1 MMGTKGILSTNN
13 SPSGVEDVFIKLD
26 KDLEWDGRPVSLFW
40 PATIHM
46 DLDSPIKK
54 NCHALLCPKGQP
66 KQATIADRT
75 RFVKIDTITRLSP
88 VIQHQD
94 TTATQT
100 EINSSFEK
108 GAYDPCSQIEHFCQ
122 LGLQKIPDATAQ
134 EKKEQR
140 TKTLDMMTQLYGYLN
155 RLQSAIDSEHPTE
168 TSLEKNH
175 LTIASKVSVKR
186 SSFDEEEEGCFADK
200 DIKTDEK
207 IGEYQGDIVF
217 RKPTSGEEF
226 IAFKMEKE
234 TEEVIFLEED
244 KYVAWTNVFLE
255 GTHYEIGI
263 SGTTRLN
270 KLNHSPKPNCALW
283 VLIDGKY
290 KDKESPEIPWEKL
303 DQLRI
308 DVQAITD
315 ISAGQELFFDYR
327 AESKKQPIN
336 FDINLVGKPTT
347 EQILE
352 ARSALKKSRYPS
364 ESKKSKMTQPD
375 VEKSFNQQF
384 KKLSDESKML
394 YNVNKA
400 NKGFCK
406 ILHKAV
412 EKGVPLKSMLAMSI
426 EEFETDDKDLWN
438 SCLVIWS
445 GLGTFRPAL
454 TDECENTLLALY
466 ISIGQLPEE
475 IANKVDFSIQ
485 LYWHL
490 SETHGT
496 WQSYVEENLLGRR
509 SGRSKV
515 KRTAMLESSGP
526 ATLPRKKSKRALE

>member
-1 MMGTKGILSTNN
+1 MGTKGILSTTS

-26 KDLEWDGRPVSLFW
+26 NDLEWDGRPVSLFW

-54 NCHALLCPKGQP
+54 DCHALLCPKGQP

-100 EINSSFEK
+100 EVNSSFEK
-108 GAYDPCSQIEHFCQ
+108 GPYDPCSQIKHFCQ
-122 LGLQKIPDATAQ
+122 LGLQKLSDATAQ
-134 EKKEQR
+134 EKKELR
-140 TKTLDMMTQLYGYLN
+140 GEALDMMTHLYRYLN
-155 RLQSAIDSEHPTE
+155 RVQSAIDSEHPTE

-186 SSFDEEEEGCFADK
+186 SSFDKDEEGCFAEK
-200 DIKTDEK
+200 DIKTDEN
-207 IGEYQGDIVF
+207 IGEYEGDRVF
-217 RKPTSGEEF
+217 RKHTSGEEF

-263 SGTTRLN
+263 SGTTRLK
-270 KLNHSPKPNCALW
+270 KLNHSPRPNCALW

-290 KDKESPEIPWEKL
+290 KDKESPKIPWEKL

-315 ISAGQELFFDYR
+315 IRAGQELFFDYS

-347 EQILE
+347 KQILE
-352 ARSALKKSRYPS
+352 ARSALKKSRHPS
-364 ESKKSKMTQPD
+364 ESKKRKMTQSD

-384 KKLSDESKML
+384 KKLSNESKML
-394 YNVNKA
+394 YNDNKA
-400 NKGFCK
+400 NQGFCK

-426 EEFETDDKDLWN
+426 EEFETDDK
-438 SCLVIWS
+438 
-445 GLGTFRPAL
+445 
-454 TDECENTLLALY
+454 
-466 ISIGQLPEE
+466 
-475 IANKVDFSIQ
+475 
-485 LYWHL
+485 
-490 SETHGT
+490 
-496 WQSYVEENLLGRR
+496 
-509 SGRSKV
+509 
-515 KRTAMLESSGP
+515 
-526 ATLPRKKSKRALE
+526 